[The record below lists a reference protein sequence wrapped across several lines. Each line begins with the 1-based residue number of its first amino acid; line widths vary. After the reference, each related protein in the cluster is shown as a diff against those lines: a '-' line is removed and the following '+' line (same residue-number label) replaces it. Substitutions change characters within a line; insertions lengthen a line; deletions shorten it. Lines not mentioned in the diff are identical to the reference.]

1 MMPEQIPDPASERQA
16 ASAGPDW
23 LPRWELAALA
33 LGDFLALIL
42 FAVIGRSSHG
52 MTGPTPL
59 LSVLNTAV
67 PFMVAWLVIGM
78 VLGMYRGVALYP
90 LGRVIWRTLLAG
102 LIAGLLGVVL
112 RAVWL
117 GHPVVTTFLLVGT
130 VSSTLFL
137 LIWRIA
143 WSRLRRSWWPELP

>member
-1 MMPEQIPDPASERQA
+1 MMPDQIPESTSELQA
-16 ASAGPDW
+16 APAGPEW

-42 FAVIGRSSHG
+42 FATIGRSSHG

-67 PFMVAWLVIGM
+67 PFMVAWLVVGM
-78 VLGMYRGVALYP
+78 ALGMYRGVALYP

-112 RAVWL
+112 RAIWL
-117 GHPVVTTFLLVGT
+117 GHSVATTFLLAGT
-130 VSSTLFL
+130 TFSTLFL
-137 LIWRIA
+137 LIWRVA